1 MYDSESDSSVT
12 KATLTE
18 GKITLNKDSQPT
30 ETTAEALG
38 LNTDLNQANK
48 QVEATFD
55 IKQKLKDQQ
64 VLSAAVGDI
73 GAAAQA
79 YTESKAKE
87 LNQEAEE
94 LEKAG
99 KVAEAIQKKEEAEK
113 WQTSGEYKRK
123 VDAVTT
129 AISLAIA
136 GKPTEAVVAGAA
148 SPYVNRAIKQ
158 LTEQSESANIAAH
171 VLWGA
176 IEAELAGGKAS
187 TGAVAAGAAEIGA
200 RVLTQGLY
208 EKEPHELTTEEKE
221 EVLALSKALA
231 GLASG
236 AVNGGSSVET
246 LNAVSTG
253 VEVAKNAVENNA
265 LSSKDVAALYRD
277 IRKAIENG
285 EDVEAVYKH
294 YRQLSQAQREALL
307 SDCGESC
314 RLPVEGMLGNATE
327 LAADYSGLIWGWMS
341 GLSTEE
347 RSRFLTLV
355 EEENTKSI
363 NALKARHSFA
373 ENALEFGV
381 NAAQIVGKE
390 RLGHKPTQVDFAK
403 KSNKVDRG
411 SAIPY
416 PNPEKVQIADKEVTY
431 KSNAKH
437 TKGMPGN
444 RPNAGIEPRNSLELF
459 RNSVVDGKKRYSID
473 SQGNIHQFNSNKEGT
488 EWHWAGRTGRD
499 QPASQILDTKNISND
514 ILKKLGTTEKE
525 VRKK

>member
-1 MYDSESDSSVT
+1 MLTVESRQDEHHSKSSSVGAGGRVQVALGTAWGGSGYGNASSGKSNSKQVVEQSGLFAEEGGYHVNADHVQLNGGAIASTNPNKSELSTNTLAFKDIENESESKALTGGMSVSANLNKLGNAEAASKEGAKQQADLAKLTGTTQSNDINPTVPMYDSESDSSVT

-113 WQTSGEYKRK
+113 WQTSGEHKRK

-148 SPYVNRAIKQ
+148 SPYVNQAIKQ
-158 LTEQSESANIAAH
+158 LTEQSETANIAAH

-208 EKEPHELTTEEKE
+208 EKEPHELTIEEKE

-246 LNAVSTG
+246 LNAVSDRCI
-253 VEVAKNAVENNA
+253 
-265 LSSKDVAALYRD
+265 SS
-277 IRKAIENG
+277 EECGG
-285 EDVEAVYKH
+285 E
-294 YRQLSQAQREALL
+294 
-307 SDCGESC
+307 
-314 RLPVEGMLGNATE
+314 
-327 LAADYSGLIWGWMS
+327 
-341 GLSTEE
+341 
-347 RSRFLTLV
+347 
-355 EEENTKSI
+355 
-363 NALKARHSFA
+363 
-373 ENALEFGV
+373 
-381 NAAQIVGKE
+381 
-390 RLGHKPTQVDFAK
+390 
-403 KSNKVDRG
+403 
-411 SAIPY
+411 
-416 PNPEKVQIADKEVTY
+416 
-431 KSNAKH
+431 
-437 TKGMPGN
+437 
-444 RPNAGIEPRNSLELF
+444 
-459 RNSVVDGKKRYSID
+459 
-473 SQGNIHQFNSNKEGT
+473 
-488 EWHWAGRTGRD
+488 
-499 QPASQILDTKNISND
+499 
-514 ILKKLGTTEKE
+514 
-525 VRKK
+525 